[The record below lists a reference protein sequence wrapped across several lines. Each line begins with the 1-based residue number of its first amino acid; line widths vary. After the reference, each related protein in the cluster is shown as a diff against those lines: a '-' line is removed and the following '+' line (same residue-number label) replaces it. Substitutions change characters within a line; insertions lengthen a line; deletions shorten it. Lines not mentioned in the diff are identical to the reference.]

1 MPKKS
6 GMNRK
11 QKGEQGEAM
20 AAAHLQAQGYEILR
34 RNYKPKGT
42 EIDIIAQQSGTLVF
56 VEVKS
61 RETNEFGYPEEAV
74 NTAKQ
79 ERIKRAAE
87 YFITEQDWRGEIRFD
102 IIAITWSEPPE
113 LVHFQDAFY

>member
-1 MPKKS
+1 
-6 GMNRK
+6 
-11 QKGEQGEAM
+11 
-20 AAAHLQAQGYEILR
+20 
-34 RNYKPKGT
+34 
-42 EIDIIAQQSGTLVF
+42 
-56 VEVKS
+56 
-61 RETNEFGYPEEAV
+61 V

-87 YFITEQDWRGEIRFD
+87 YFITEQDWHGEIRFD